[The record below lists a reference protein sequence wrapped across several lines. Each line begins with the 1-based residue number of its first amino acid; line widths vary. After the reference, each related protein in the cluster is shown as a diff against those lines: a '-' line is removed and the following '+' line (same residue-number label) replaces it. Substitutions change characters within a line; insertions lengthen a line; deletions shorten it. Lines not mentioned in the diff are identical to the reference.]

1 MMPLVSQK
9 LSRSSPKSLCMQAR
23 DGIERLARGL
33 KAGDK
38 LPRER
43 DLARAWGVSRI
54 TVRNAYALLVQEGKV
69 MKTHKAYRM
78 APRLAG
84 TGLFMLDGFTRD
96 AIARGHKPRT
106 EVLDIELV
114 YPEQSIAAALLLK
127 PKERVYRLT
136 RKRFLNNAPI
146 AVEYAH
152 VSERLAPQL
161 DAHPLESLYATLKKH
176 YGLVVAWAE
185 ESLVICTQ
193 PTAEHDMLGIDK
205 TCPLLRL
212 RRVSFSRRNIPIE
225 FVLAWYNVRDFEF
238 HLELRRS

>member
-1 MMPLVSQK
+1 MTPVGPIK
-9 LSRSSPKSLCMQAR
+9 LSRSRAKSLCMQAR

-43 DLARAWGVSRI
+43 DLAHTWGVSRI
-54 TVRNAYALLVQEGKV
+54 TIRNAYALLVQEGKV

-78 APRLAG
+78 APRLAD

-96 AIARGHKPRT
+96 AIARGHQPRT
-106 EVLDIELV
+106 EVLGIELV
-114 YPEQSIAAALLLK
+114 YPEKSIAAALLLN
-127 PKERVYRLT
+127 PKERVYRLA

-152 VSERLAPQL
+152 VSERLAPRL
-161 DAHPLESLYATLKKH
+161 DTHPLESLYATLKKH
-176 YGLVVAWAE
+176 YNLVVAWAE
-185 ESLVICTQ
+185 ESLSICTE
-193 PTAEHDMLGIDK
+193 PIAEHDMLGLDHM
-205 TCPLLRL
+205 CPLLRL

-225 FVLAWYNVRDFEF
+225 FVLACYNVRDFEF
-238 HLELRRS
+238 HLELRR